1 MKKILLIF
9 ISYILVSCAS
19 SSTYSLKK
27 HPCSIYSDPYMCYKV
42 ELEKR
47 REVLYSLWNEKK
59 KCTSL
64 SKYESAR
71 CIEEIQPKID
81 LAEKR
86 VRLQSNLIDSH
97 LAVKE
102 KDKLRLAED
111 PYIFTK
117 KEVARSTQ
125 NDNSDVLIDILS
137 LVDDAL
143 NPEPFK
149 IDLPD
154 FDKPIVP
161 EFSVPEQYSIAV
173 PLSSG
178 SYKVET
184 TPLNEFIVR
193 DLITGKAYKGK
204 ANVTQDGILF
214 ENGMTGRIDSNGN
227 FIFSSY

>member
-1 MKKILLIF
+1 MKHLLRVN
-9 ISYILVSCAS
+9 LVNKN
-19 SSTYSLKK
+19 L
-27 HPCSIYSDPYMCYKV
+27 
-42 ELEKR
+42 L
-47 REVLYSLWNEKK
+47 
-59 KCTSL
+59 
-64 SKYESAR
+64 
-71 CIEEIQPKID
+71 
-81 LAEKR
+81 KR

-117 KEVARSTQ
+117 KEVASSTQ
-125 NDNSDVLIDILS
+125 NDNSDVLLDILS

-154 FDKPIVP
+154 SDKPIVP
-161 EFSVPEQYSIAV
+161 EFSIPELYSITV

-184 TPLNEFIVR
+184 TPYNEFIIR

-204 ANVTQDGILF
+204 ANVTQDGVLF
-214 ENGMTGRIDSNGN
+214 ENGMVGRIDSNGD
-227 FIFSSY
+227 FIFSNF